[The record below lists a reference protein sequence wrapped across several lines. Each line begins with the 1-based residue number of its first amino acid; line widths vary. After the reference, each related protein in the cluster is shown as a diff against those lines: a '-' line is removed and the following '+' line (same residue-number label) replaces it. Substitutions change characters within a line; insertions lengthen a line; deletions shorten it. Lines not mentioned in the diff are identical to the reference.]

1 MILRLFNTPPRSPV
15 VIDPVIPSEPMT
27 STSIPSPDQ
36 SLHITK
42 RRLLDVG
49 LATLL
54 ERGYNATGIQDLLVA
69 TSVPKGSFYHHFVSK
84 EDFALHVVDR
94 YLAEVHALLDQALG
108 DTDRAPLERVRSFFE
123 RLMALY
129 ASQGYL
135 GSLIGLL
142 GQELAAVNTAFRRRM
157 EGAFDGIAGR
167 LAEPLEEA
175 RRRGDL
181 PAEADPLQAANLML
195 DCWEGAAA
203 RSRLLRSAAPLEAA
217 IEVSFRTVLA

>member
-1 MILRLFNTPPRSPV
+1 M
-15 VIDPVIPSEPMT
+15 
-27 STSIPSPDQ
+27 
-36 SLHITK
+36 
-42 RRLLDVG
+42 
-49 LATLL
+49 
-54 ERGYNATGIQDLLVA
+54 
-69 TSVPKGSFYHHFVSK
+69 SK

-108 DTDRAPLERVRSFFE
+108 DTDRAPLERVRLFFE

-135 GSLIGLL
+135 GSFIGLL

-157 EGAFDGIAGR
+157 EGAFDGIARR

-203 RSRLLRSAAPLEAA
+203 RSRLLRSAARSRRRSRCRSGPFWPDCGRRATGGGRRATGGGNGLTTQGSHK
-217 IEVSFRTVLA
+217 SFGARGCRAGGMRSGTANDRLDVQ

>member
-1 MILRLFNTPPRSPV
+1 MKLRLSDIPPLSAA
-15 VIDPVIPSEPMT
+15 VIDPAIPLGAMT
-27 STSIPSPDQ
+27 SPSSPSSDD

-69 TSVPKGSFYHHFVSK
+69 TSVPKGSFYHHFASK
-84 EDFALHVVDR
+84 EDFALQVVDR
-94 YLAEVHALLDQALG
+94 YLAEVNTLLEQALG
-108 DTDRAPLERVRSFFE
+108 DSDRAPLERVRSFFE
-123 RLMALY
+123 RLMAFY

-157 EGAFDGIAGR
+157 EGAFDGIARR
-167 LAEPLEEA
+167 LAEPLDEA

-181 PAEADPLQAANLML
+181 PAEVDPIQAANLMI

-203 RSRLLRSAAPLEAA
+203 RSRLLRSPVPLEAA

>member
-1 MILRLFNTPPRSPV
+1 MTG
-15 VIDPVIPSEPMT
+15 PSSLPGDE
-27 STSIPSPDQ
+27 
-36 SLHITK
+36 SLHATK

-69 TSVPKGSFYHHFVSK
+69 TSVPKGSFYHHFASK
-84 EDFALHVVDR
+84 EDFALQVVDR
-94 YLAEVHALLDQALG
+94 YLADVHGLLEQSLSDSE
-108 DTDRAPLERVRSFFE
+108 RAPLERVRSFFE

-157 EGAFDGIAGR
+157 EGAYDGLARR
-167 LAEPLEEA
+167 LAEALDEA

-181 PAEADPLQAANLML
+181 PAEVDPIQSANLLL

-203 RSRLLRSAAPLEAA
+203 RSRLLRSPVPLEAA
-217 IEVSFRTVLA
+217 MDVSFRAALSESGIGRSLAALGTGRESGIGTA

>member
-1 MILRLFNTPPRSPV
+1 
-15 VIDPVIPSEPMT
+15 MT
-27 STSIPSPDQ
+27 SPSSPSPDE
-36 SLHITK
+36 SVHITK

-84 EDFALHVVDR
+84 EDFALQVIDR
-94 YLAEVHALLDQALG
+94 YLAEVHALLEQSLG
-108 DTDRAPLERVRSFFE
+108 DLDRAPLERVRSFFE

-142 GQELAAVNTAFRRRM
+142 GQELAVNTAFRRRM
-157 EGAFDGIAGR
+157 EGAFDTIARR

-181 PAEADPLQAANLML
+181 PADVDPVQAANLMI

-203 RSRLLRSAAPLEAA
+203 RSRLLRSPVPLEAA
-217 IEVSFRTVLA
+217 IEVSFKTVLA

>member
-1 MILRLFNTPPRSPV
+1 
-15 VIDPVIPSEPMT
+15 MT
-27 STSIPSPDQ
+27 APLGQHADE
-36 SLHITK
+36 SLHATK

-49 LATLL
+49 LAALL

-69 TSVPKGSFYHHFVSK
+69 TSVPKGSFYHHFASK
-84 EDFALHVVDR
+84 EDFALKVIDR
-94 YLAEVHALLDQALG
+94 YLADVHAMLEQALA
-108 DTDRAPLERVRSFFE
+108 DADRAPLERVRSYFE
-123 RLMALY
+123 RLTAFY

-135 GSLIGLL
+135 GSLLGLL
-142 GQELAAVNTAFRRRM
+142 GQELAMNTAFRRRI

-167 LAEPLEEA
+167 LAEALDEA

-181 PAEADPLQAANLML
+181 PAEAEPLQAANLML

-217 IEVSFRTVLA
+217 MEISFRVVLT

>member
-1 MILRLFNTPPRSPV
+1 MTG
-15 VIDPVIPSEPMT
+15 PSSLPGDEP
-27 STSIPSPDQ
+27 
-36 SLHITK
+36 LHATK

-84 EDFALHVVDR
+84 EDFALQVVDR
-94 YLAEVHALLDQALG
+94 YLADVHGLLDQSLG

-123 RLMALY
+123 RLQALY

-157 EGAFDGIAGR
+157 ENAFDGIARR
-167 LAEPLEEA
+167 LGETLEEA

-203 RSRLLRSAAPLEAA
+203 RSRLLRSPAPLEAA
-217 IEVSFRTVLA
+217 IEVSFKTALA